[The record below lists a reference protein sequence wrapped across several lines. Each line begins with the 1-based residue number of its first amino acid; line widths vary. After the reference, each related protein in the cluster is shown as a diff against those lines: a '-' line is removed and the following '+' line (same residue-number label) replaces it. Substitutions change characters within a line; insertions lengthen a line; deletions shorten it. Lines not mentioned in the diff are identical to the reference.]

1 MPPCSDETK
10 VELIRRYQSGA
21 TVKELVR
28 EYSRTAVYYA
38 LGDQLAAERRARETR
53 VVELARLDPNMGVT
67 RLAKTVGVHRSVV
80 WRLLGK
86 HRQLPKFAASAQA
99 EARRRAV
106 EGQSVRAIGT
116 ALGVSHST
124 VWRWLRK
131 KSVDNE

>member
-10 VELIRRYQSGA
+10 AELIRRYQSGA

-38 LGDQLAAERRARETR
+38 LGDELAAERRARETR

-67 RLAKTVGVHRSVV
+67 RLAKVVGVHRSVV

-86 HRQLPKFAASAQA
+86 HRQLPKFAPSAQA

-131 KSVDNE
+131 SVDNE